1 MSLDNFKNR
10 AIIWDTVNKDFP
22 QPIQIMQ
29 GDVNARTL
37 SVKIIDNGGEIDLT
51 GHSLKLTYQYTNSS
65 NSGFVMIPPE
75 NLTKG
80 EFILVIPTEMT
91 KTGVIEANLILLNE
105 DKEQVI
111 VSKNLTFISDN
122 STVTDLAQ
130 EVNNKIDDFTKLLLE
145 NMPQVMRSE
154 LNDLHAQT
162 ESNKSNIELKANL
175 ADMTSLQSAMTE
187 LKNEVEAFG
196 ISPENLVTIKSLLDA
211 IASKAS
217 ESEVVELIN
226 SVNVLTSNISLMSNG
241 DYSPKANQTDL
252 ESLQHTVNDQGVAIS
267 TKAEQAEII
276 QARGGQSSLDARL
289 DGLDAKDTDL
299 QNQVNTNKT
308 SITNTGSRIDNL
320 IANAGNGT
328 VPSELVDMRIG
339 ADGKVRGTAG
349 NAMREQFQA
358 VNMAATSSYDVFFTN
373 GIVPSVSFLQ
383 DGTIKVSFPK
393 SKNKYTRLNA
403 FGRDG
408 KKVAE
413 LWTYGFTENS
423 EKPTFAESYTIP
435 SGSSL
440 LWNLS
445 SNTLLVDAVDKTKS
459 YLNINL
465 LTNYS
470 GVPSSGKFMEY
481 ITMPTSEK
489 LGISFYISNGLFP
502 TFTKSGTDLVITM
515 PTAGGM
521 YSRLF
526 LNIKN
531 TERILWPD
539 GYTENAGKKLYQR
552 TYTVPHA
559 NGLYWDT
566 DTDSLQI
573 AGITSG
579 IPSSYFLL
587 AANINGY
594 IAAGEFYK
602 YKANNVEKEISSIE
616 SVKNSPYTFINRQGQ
631 IGWRPENSLEG
642 VLYAKENGYDNVR
655 VSLRF
660 TSDDVPVL
668 IHDASINRTARNSDG
683 SAINTTIN
691 ISDIT
696 LKQAN
701 TYDWGI
707 LYGAK
712 FAGIKLATLDEFMR
726 VSAYKGIKP
735 TLEIKVDTMTSN
747 QVTTISN
754 LILKYGLSNVT
765 TISNT
770 ANGIETLR
778 SLYALNNSLSVGLI
792 THPTTTAVVDTVLEF
807 KNHHNNVR
815 LDIFD
820 TDTIPPEI
828 LIYAATKNVGI
839 KVGSAYSIGDI
850 IKWVELGVNHIE
862 VANVSYPKTA
872 LSAYYDQN
880 F

>member
-1 MSLDNFKNR
+1 MSDYSVTLSTTEPNNYVGLIKLRQGDVASQSIQATITANGQLFNFDRLSVFFNAVLPNGNVVRDKVTEVDYVNSKLNYIVADSFLQEVTQVTAWFSFENDEKIIDSTKNFQYSVIGGWKECIPQGNYIYELSEIQR
-10 AIIWDTVNKDFP
+10 EIEEIISNKDF
-22 QPIQIMQ
+22 
-29 GDVNARTL
+29 
-37 SVKIIDNGGEIDLT
+37 
-51 GHSLKLTYQYTNSS
+51 
-65 NSGFVMIPPE
+65 
-75 NLTKG
+75 
-80 EFILVIPTEMT
+80 
-91 KTGVIEANLILLNE
+91 
-105 DKEQVI
+105 
-111 VSKNLTFISDN
+111 
-122 STVTDLAQ
+122 
-130 EVNNKIDDFTKLLLE
+130 
-145 NMPQVMRSE
+145 
-154 LNDLHAQT
+154 
-162 ESNKSNIELKANL
+162 
-175 ADMTSLQSAMTE
+175 TSL
-187 LKNEVEAFG
+187 
-196 ISPENLVTIKSLLDA
+196 ISKISSL
-211 IASKAS
+211 
-217 ESEVVELIN
+217 E
-226 SVNVLTSNISLMSNG
+226 
-241 DYSPKANQTDL
+241 TD
-252 ESLQHTVNDQGVAIS
+252 V
-267 TKAEQAEII
+267 KY
-276 QARGGQSSLDARL
+276 LDARL

-383 DGTIKVSFPK
+383 DDSIKVSFPK
-393 SKNKYTRLNA
+393 GKNEYTRLNA

-413 LWTYGFTENS
+413 LWTYGFTANS
-423 EKPTFAESYTIP
+423 EKSTFAESYTIP

-440 LWNLS
+440 LWVLS

-481 ITMPTSEK
+481 ITNATSEK
-489 LGISFYISNGLFP
+489 IGISFYISKGLFP
-502 TFTKSGTDLVITM
+502 TFAKSGTDDLVITM
-515 PTAGGM
+515 PTSGGM

-526 LNIKN
+526 LNVKN
-531 TERILWPD
+531 TEHILWPE
-539 GYTENAGKKLYQR
+539 GYTENAGNKLYQT

-566 DTDSLQI
+566 STDTLQI
-573 AGITSG
+573 AQLTSA
-579 IPSSYFLL
+579 IPSSYVLM

-602 YKANNVEKEISSIE
+602 YKVNSVEKEIYSIE
-616 SVKNSPYTFINRQGQ
+616 SVKNSPYTFISRQGQ
-631 IGWRPENSLEG
+631 LDDYPENSIEG
-642 VLYAKENGYDNVR
+642 VINAKSKGYDNVR

-660 TSDDVPVL
+660 TSDNVPVL
-668 IHDASINRTARNSDG
+668 IHDASINQIARNSDG
-683 SAINTTIN
+683 SVINTTIN

-696 LKQAN
+696 LEQAN

-707 LYGAK
+707 FYGAK
-712 FAGIKLATLDEFMR
+712 FAGIKLATLEEFMR

-735 TLEIKVDTMTSN
+735 ILEIKVDTMTSN

-778 SLYALNNSLSVGLI
+778 SLYALNNSLNVGLI
-792 THPTTTAVVDTVLEF
+792 TYPTTTAVVDTVLEF
-807 KNHHNNVR
+807 KNYHNNVR

-820 TDTIPPEI
+820 TNTIPPEV

-839 KVGSAYSIGDI
+839 KVGSTYNINDI
-850 IKWVELGVNHIE
+850 IKWVELGVNQIE

>member
-1 MSLDNFKNR
+1 MSLDNFRNR
-10 AIIWDTVNKDFP
+10 TIIWDTVNKEFP

-37 SVKIIDNGGEIDLT
+37 SVKIIDNGGELDLT

-111 VSKNLTFISDN
+111 VSKNLTFISND

-145 NMPQVMRSE
+145 KMPQVLRSE
-154 LNDLHAQT
+154 LDDLRAQT

-175 ADMTSLQSAMTE
+175 ADMTSLRSAMTE

-217 ESEVVELIN
+217 KSEVVELIN
-226 SVNVLTSNISLMSNG
+226 SVKVLTSNISLMSNG

-252 ESLQHTVNDQGVAIS
+252 ESLQHTVN
-267 TKAEQAEII
+267 
-276 QARGGQSSLDARL
+276 
-289 DGLDAKDTDL
+289 
-299 QNQVNTNKT
+299 
-308 SITNTGSRIDNL
+308 
-320 IANAGNGT
+320 
-328 VPSELVDMRIG
+328 
-339 ADGKVRGTAG
+339 
-349 NAMREQFQA
+349 
-358 VNMAATSSYDVFFTN
+358 MAATSSYDVFFTN
-373 GIVPSVSFLQ
+373 GIEPSFSFLQ

-393 SKNKYTRLNA
+393 SKNRYTRLNA

-445 SNTLLVDAVDKTKS
+445 SNTLLVDAVDKTKT

-481 ITMPTSEK
+481 ITNATSEK
-489 LGISFYISNGLFP
+489 LGSLFYISNGLFP

-566 DTDSLQI
+566 DTDSLRI

-602 YKANNVEKEISSIE
+602 YKVNNVEKEISSIE
-616 SVKNSPYTFINRQGQ
+616 NVKNSPYTFINRQGQ

-668 IHDASINRTARNSDG
+668 IHDASINRTARNPDG

-707 LYGAK
+707 LHGAE
-712 FAGIKLATLDEFMR
+712 FAGTKLATLDEFMR
-726 VSAYKGIKP
+726 VSAYKGINP

-815 LDIFD
+815 LDIFE

-880 F
+880 FQHGKISVQQ